1 MVCMLMPSD
10 THFCVHGN
18 HEMYFR
24 GGKKENTGIARS
36 DREFF
41 FLKKSGFELI
51 HGKNVVRKQCSVLDL
66 SLG

>member
-1 MVCMLMPSD
+1 MVCMLVPND

-24 GGKKENTGIARS
+24 GGKKKILGLQEVMEN
-36 DREFF
+36 
-41 FLKKSGFELI
+41 FLKKKKSGFELI
-51 HGKNVVRKQCSVLDL
+51 HGKNDVRKQCSVLDL

>member
-36 DREFF
+36 DGEFF
-41 FLKKSGFELI
+41 FKKKSGFELI
-51 HGKNVVRKQCSVLDL
+51 HGKNDVRKQCSVLDL